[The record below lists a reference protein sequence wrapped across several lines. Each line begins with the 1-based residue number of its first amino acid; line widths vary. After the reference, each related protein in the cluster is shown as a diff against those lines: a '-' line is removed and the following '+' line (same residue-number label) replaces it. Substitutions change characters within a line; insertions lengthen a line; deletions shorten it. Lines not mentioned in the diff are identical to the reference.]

1 MSPLQWAL
9 LILGAIAIVALYLFS
24 RRDRRAMQKFD
35 PAEGAEPLLPPP
47 SEQQLD
53 IFNIQKQQYDEFGV
67 GRPRRIPPTF
77 DEFEEGFAPETDAP
91 QPPSVGSPAAIRPQ
105 TGPVPMVPPKPTA
118 SVKKEKIISLLI
130 AERDGV
136 PIDGPKLHQALQRQ
150 KLEYGARQIYHRL
163 YKNEIVFS
171 VASLLKPGIL
181 DPQLAKQLA
190 TPGLTLFMLLP
201 GPQKPADAIRD
212 MLLTAEA
219 LAKAL
224 NAEVYDGKRE
234 LFSVDA
240 ARTLTAEVDAW
251 ARAGN

>member
-47 SEQQLD
+47 TEKQLD
-53 IFNIQKQQYDEFGV
+53 IFNAQKQQYDEFGV
-67 GRPRRIPPTF
+67 GRPRRIPPNLS
-77 DEFEEGFAPETDAP
+77 EFEQGFESAADVP
-91 QPPSVGSPAAIRPQ
+91 QPPGIGSPATIRPQ
-105 TGPVPMVPPKPTA
+105 PGPAATVSPKPA
-118 SVKKEKIISLLI
+118 APAKKEKIVSLLI

-136 PIDGPKLHQALQRQ
+136 PIDGMKLHQALQRQ

-201 GPQKPADAIRD
+201 GPQKPTDALRD

-234 LFSVDA
+234 LFSADA